1 MANWKDQPLVGIDTE
16 TTGLSPVEDRIFE
29 IGLVTYSGGEKA
41 EEWSRLLNPGRP
53 LSAESVQKT
62 GVRDED
68 LHGCPPFRDVAGE
81 VLDRIRDR
89 VLVGYNLLSFDL
101 PMLQAELKRLDLEVP
116 RCWLVDVLVFAR
128 GLVPQ
133 GRHSLGDMVARWGLT
148 METAHRATADADA
161 VVRLLLAMAPE
172 LPPELDSLVELQAQ
186 WVEEQRARRAT
197 WRQKP
202 GERAALLQPEVS
214 PSAALTDAAGR
225 VRLGPG
231 YLYGRE
237 TDPLRAF
244 LTAFMARGRGE

>member
-1 MANWKDQPLVGIDTE
+1 MANWKDHALVGLDTE

-29 IGLVTYSGGEKA
+29 IGLVTYSGGEKV
-41 EEWSRLLNPGRP
+41 EEWSRLVNPGRP

-68 LHGCPPFRDVAGE
+68 LQGYPPFREVAAE
-81 VLDRIRDR
+81 VVDRIRDR

-101 PMLQAELKRLDLEVP
+101 PMLQAELKRVGLEFP

-128 GLVPQ
+128 GLVSQ
-133 GRHSLGDMVARWGLT
+133 GRHSLGDMIARYGLT

-172 LPPELDSLVELQAQ
+172 LPLELDALVELQAQ
-186 WVEEQRARRAT
+186 WAQEQRARRAT
-197 WRQKP
+197 WRQRS
-202 GERAALLQPEVS
+202 GERTALLQPEAS

-244 LTAFMARGRGE
+244 LAMFMARGHRE